1 MTTPEE
7 LGLRPQVP
15 YVADERTLLE
25 SYLDYHRGTLL
36 WKIDGLSGEQ
46 LAQATVEPSGLTLL
60 GLVRHLADNERWWFR
75 RNAAQLEIPEI
86 YFVPEQPDRDFEDL
100 DPSRAEADIATYKA
114 EVEAA
119 REAVQV
125 LSLDHTF
132 PHPDSKRSGVVM
144 SLRWVYLHM
153 IEEYARHTGHADLL
167 RERIDGRTGE

>member
-7 LGLRPQVP
+7 LGFRPQVP

-60 GLVRHLADNERWWFR
+60 GLIRHMADNERWWFR
-75 RNAAQLEIPEI
+75 RNAAQLDLGDI
-86 YFVPEQPDRDFEDL
+86 YFTEEQPDRDFEDL
-100 DPSRAEADIATYKA
+100 DPARAEADVATYKA

-119 REAVQV
+119 REAVKP
-125 LSLDHTF
+125 LTLDDTF
-132 PHPDSKRSGVVM
+132 PHPDPKKADIVM
-144 SLRWVYLHM
+144 SVRWVYLHM
-153 IEEYARHTGHADLL
+153 IEEYARHNGHADLL
-167 RERIDGRTGE
+167 RERTDGATGE